1 MENDSV
7 PQEITTLVGREVY
20 TNSGVFLGEIEDL
33 RLELN
38 EQQVTGLALHE
49 LNEEL
54 FAQEA
59 ASARGVIVPYRW
71 VQAVGDIVI
80 VNDLA
85 ERVQQ
90 AKVEDEDEEEVRA

>member
-1 MENDSV
+1 MESDSV

-33 RLELN
+33 RLDLD
-38 EQQVTGLALHE
+38 EQQVTGLALHA
-49 LNEEL
+49 LNDEL

-90 AKVEDEDEEEVRA
+90 AKVDDEDENEVRA